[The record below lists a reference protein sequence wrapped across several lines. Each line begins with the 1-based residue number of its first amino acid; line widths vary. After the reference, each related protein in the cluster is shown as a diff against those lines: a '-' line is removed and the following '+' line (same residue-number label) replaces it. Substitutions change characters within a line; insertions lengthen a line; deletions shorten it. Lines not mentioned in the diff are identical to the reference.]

1 MSKNKLGDFISNM
14 VAEQSNHTDNK
25 IILYAKSKEGDADWY
40 GDFNYFDNP
49 LNRYHE
55 SKMCHVEY
63 EYGSGRGCGV
73 ASMMVTTTTK
83 FLEMMGWEDDLK
95 YQIKK

>member
-1 MSKNKLGDFISNM
+1 MSKNNLGQFISNM
-14 VAEQSNHTDNK
+14 AAEQSNHTDNK

-73 ASMMVTTTTK
+73 AAMTVTTTTK